1 MNNLN
6 NDNNK
11 KLIDELAELLNDIA
25 KAHHRAFAATQCED
39 PDWSTWYAD
48 HLLDKMRQMLNA
60 KFTKNELIY
69 LLLLADKENG
79 SFTAGAY
86 RPRFYANFII
96 NRYT

>member
-1 MNNLN
+1 VNNLN

-25 KAHHRAFAATQCED
+25 KAHHREFAATQCED

-60 KFTKNELIY
+60 YTIIGRQRKWIFYSWCI
-69 LLLLADKENG
+69 LA
-79 SFTAGAY
+79 
-86 RPRFYANFII
+86 
-96 NRYT
+96 